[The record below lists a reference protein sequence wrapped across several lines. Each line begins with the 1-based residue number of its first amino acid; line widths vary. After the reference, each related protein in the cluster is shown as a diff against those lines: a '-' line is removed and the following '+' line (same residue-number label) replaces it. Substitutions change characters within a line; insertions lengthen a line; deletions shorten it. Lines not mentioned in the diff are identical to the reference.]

1 MREFLNTKQL
11 AEYLGINEKKVYYLA
26 KSGKIPCTRLTGK
39 WLFPK
44 NLIDQW
50 IEENSR
56 RAVGTRKEKRSE
68 SLLAAGSDDP
78 SLGILRDL
86 YASRRPSGSLFIATI
101 GSSAGL
107 EAIREGV
114 ADFAFAHL
122 LDPTTGDYNLPF
134 ISKTISSGVAV
145 VPLFHRELGL
155 LARSGNPLGLRTL
168 ADLTRTG
175 VRMINRQKG
184 SGTRHYIDH
193 AFSELGIVTQRIAGY
208 DDAVATHLEAGLKV
222 LRREADA
229 AIATRA
235 AAQLLG
241 LDFIRLTQERFDML
255 IPKERFFSSPIQS
268 LLEIVGSRKFR
279 DRVEAMGGYDT
290 SQSGR
295 IIASS

>member
-1 MREFLNTKQL
+1 V

-26 KSGKIPCTRLTGK
+26 KTGKLPCTRVTGK

-44 NLIDQW
+44 NIIDQW

-56 RAVGTRKEKRSE
+56 EAVRTRQEGRRKF
-68 SLLAAGSDDP
+68 LLAAGSDDP

-86 YASRRPSGSLFIATI
+86 YASRKTASSLFIATV

-107 EAIREGV
+107 EAIRDGV
-114 ADFAFAHL
+114 ADFALAHL
-122 LDPTTGDYNLPF
+122 LDPGTGSYNVVFVEKMIP
-134 ISKTISSGVAV
+134 SGVAV

-155 LARSGNPLGLRTL
+155 LARSGNPLGVRSL

-175 VRMINRQKG
+175 VRMVNRQKG

-193 AFSELGIVTQRIAGY
+193 EFSRLGVETKNIAGY
-208 DDAVATHLEAGLKV
+208 DEAVATHLEAGLRI
-222 LRREADA
+222 LRHEADA

-241 LDFIRLTQERFDML
+241 LDFVPLTQERFDML
-255 IPKERFFSSPIQS
+255 IPKERFFAPAVQAVF
-268 LLEIVGSRKFR
+268 EVVGSREFR
-279 DRVEAMGGYDT
+279 NRVEAMGGYDT
-290 SQSGR
+290 SESGR
-295 IIASS
+295 VIATN